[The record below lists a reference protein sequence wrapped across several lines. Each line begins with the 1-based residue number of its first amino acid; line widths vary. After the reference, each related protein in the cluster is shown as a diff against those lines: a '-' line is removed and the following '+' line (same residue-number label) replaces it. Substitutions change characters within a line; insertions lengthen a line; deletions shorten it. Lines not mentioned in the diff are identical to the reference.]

1 MFQLDAGHG
10 KDKMHCTN
18 VPVFHRML
26 VGFEFVILGF
36 KRLYLGKQAKRP
48 PHLSVYLTVMM
59 TWL

>member
-26 VGFEFVILGF
+26 VGFEFVILGSKGF
-36 KRLYLGKQAKRP
+36 IWGSKQKGPRTF
-48 PHLSVYLTVMM
+48 LFT
-59 TWL
+59 